1 MLILM
6 LNMILLFWA
15 ERQILNQEEEEEG
28 IKEMRSGQ
36 TLSENVQVEF
46 LEIQKYCCQGSD
58 VGAVSEPWDCKG

>member
-46 LEIQKYCCQGSD
+46 LEI
-58 VGAVSEPWDCKG
+58 